1 MQDIYRK
8 IQQEY
13 ENNRNA
19 ALAEVE
25 KKKKEIYEKEPK
37 ILEID
42 EKIKKAGV
50 FTPAEHS
57 FFVKYVT

>member
-13 ENNRNA
+13 ENNRNS

-25 KKKKEIYEKEPK
+25 RKKKEIYEKEPK
-37 ILEID
+37 ILDID
-42 EKIKKAGV
+42 DKIKKIGM
-50 FTPAEHS
+50 
-57 FFVKYVT
+57 